1 MAVEVKP
8 SKDLSKLCKYWVSFL
23 KEKHERYGIWNKKE
37 LSIGD
42 STTCMVAEAWK
53 WTAEYHGLCPD
64 CTNFGLALDGIS
76 EKNRGKNITPIQVN
90 RMFRK
95 GNTFA
100 THYMKKHYAK

>member
-8 SKDLSKLCKYWVSFL
+8 SKDLSKICKFWIPFL

-42 STTCMVAEAWK
+42 STTCMVAEAWQ
-53 WTAEYHGLCPD
+53 WTAEYHGACPD
-64 CTNFGLALDGIS
+64 CTNFGLALDAIS
-76 EKNRGKNITPIQVN
+76 EKNRSKNITPIQVN
-90 RMFRK
+90 RMIRK

-100 THYMKKHYAK
+100 AHYVRKHYVK